1 MRIFLILIIGI
12 ALNSCSDNIITSPDQ
27 IVFPQVNV
35 SYQQQVR
42 PLLELTCAF
51 SGCHD
56 TESSAAGI
64 DVTGYFQLTSRAGL
78 IIPGRPDNSL
88 LIQILEGKQGHL
100 LTFQNRIT
108 DAQKK
113 GVRQWVLEG
122 ALNN

>member
-1 MRIFLILIIGI
+1 MKKLLTTTICLILG
-12 ALNSCSDNIITSPDQ
+12 ACSDNIITSPDQ
-27 IVFPQVNV
+27 IVFPQENV
-35 SYQQQVR
+35 SYQQHVR

-51 SGCHD
+51 TGCHD
-56 TESSAAGI
+56 SETAVANV

-88 LIQILEGKQGHL
+88 LIQILEGKQGHV
-100 LTFQNRIT
+100 LTFQNRIN
-108 DAQKK
+108 DAQKR

>member
-1 MRIFLILIIGI
+1 MRIVLIFIIGI
-12 ALNSCSDNIITSPDQ
+12 ALYSCSDNIITSPDQ
-27 IVFPQVNV
+27 IVFPQENV

-51 SGCHD
+51 SNCHD
-56 TESSAAGI
+56 SETAAAGV

-88 LIQILEGKQGHL
+88 LMQILEGKQGHL

>member
-1 MRIFLILIIGI
+1 MRILSIIVI
-12 ALNSCSDNIITSPDQ
+12 VFTLNACSDTIITSPDQ
-27 IVFPQVNV
+27 IVFPETNV

-56 TESSAAGI
+56 TETAVAGI

-100 LTFQNRIT
+100 LTFQNRIS
-108 DAQKK
+108 DAQKR
-113 GVRQWVLEG
+113 GVRKWVLEG

>member
-1 MRIFLILIIGI
+1 MRIVLIFIIGI
-12 ALNSCSDNIITSPDQ
+12 ALYSCSDNIITSPDQ
-27 IVFPQVNV
+27 IVFPQENV

-51 SGCHD
+51 SNCHD
-56 TESSAAGI
+56 SETAAAGV
-64 DVTGYFQLTSRAGL
+64 DVTGYFQLTFRAGL

-108 DAQKK
+108 DAQKR
-113 GVRQWVLEG
+113 GVRKWVLEG

>member
-1 MRIFLILIIGI
+1 MRILSIIVI
-12 ALNSCSDNIITSPDQ
+12 VFTLNACSDTIITSPDQ
-27 IVFPQVNV
+27 IVFPETNV

-42 PLLELTCAF
+42 PLLELTCAL

-56 TESSAAGI
+56 TETAVAGI

-100 LTFQNRIT
+100 LTFQNRIS
-108 DAQKK
+108 DAQKR

-122 ALNN
+122 AMNN

>member
-1 MRIFLILIIGI
+1 MKILAAIVFSIV
-12 ALNSCSDNIITSPDQ
+12 LNSCSDNIITSPDQ
-27 IVFPQVNV
+27 IVFPQENV
-35 SYQQQVR
+35 RYQQHVR

-51 SGCHD
+51 SNCHD
-56 TESSAAGI
+56 SETAAAGV

-108 DAQKK
+108 DAQKR

>member
-1 MRIFLILIIGI
+1 MRIPIIIFIILS
-12 ALNSCSDNIITSPDQ
+12 LNACSDNIITSPDQ
-27 IVFPQVNV
+27 IIFPEINV

-56 TESSAAGI
+56 AETSAAGV
-64 DVTGYFQLTSRAGL
+64 DVTGYFQLTARAGL
-78 IIPGRPDNSL
+78 IIPGKPDNSL

-108 DAQKK
+108 DAQKR

>member
-1 MRIFLILIIGI
+1 M
-12 ALNSCSDNIITSPDQ
+12 
-27 IVFPQVNV
+27 FPASKV
-35 SYQQQVR
+35 SYQQHVR

-56 TESSAAGI
+56 SETAARGV

-78 IIPGRPDNSL
+78 IIPGKPDNSL
-88 LIQILEGKQGHL
+88 LNQILEGKQGHL
-100 LTFQNRIT
+100 PTFQQRIT
-108 DAQKK
+108 SDQIR

>member
-1 MRIFLILIIGI
+1 MKILAAIVFSIV
-12 ALNSCSDNIITSPDQ
+12 LNSCSDNIITSPDQ
-27 IVFPQVNV
+27 IVFPQENV
-35 SYQQQVR
+35 KYQQHVR

-51 SGCHD
+51 SNCHD
-56 TESSAAGI
+56 SETAAAGV

-108 DAQKK
+108 DAQKR

>member
-1 MRIFLILIIGI
+1 MRILSIIVLVFT
-12 ALNSCSDNIITSPDQ
+12 LNACSDTIITSPDQ
-27 IVFPQVNV
+27 IVFPETNV

-56 TESSAAGI
+56 TETAVAGI

-100 LTFQNRIT
+100 LTFQNRIS
-108 DAQKK
+108 DAQKR

>member
-1 MRIFLILIIGI
+1 MRILSIIVLVFT
-12 ALNSCSDNIITSPDQ
+12 LNACSDTIITSPDQ
-27 IVFPQVNV
+27 IVFPETNV

-56 TESSAAGI
+56 TETAVAGI

-100 LTFQNRIT
+100 LTFQNRIS
-108 DAQKK
+108 DAQKR

-122 ALNN
+122 AMNN

>member
-1 MRIFLILIIGI
+1 MRILSIIVLVFT
-12 ALNSCSDNIITSPDQ
+12 LNACSDTIITSPDQ
-27 IVFPQVNV
+27 IVFPETNV

-56 TESSAAGI
+56 TETAVAGI

-100 LTFQNRIT
+100 LTFQNRIS
-108 DAQKK
+108 DAQKR
-113 GVRQWVLEG
+113 GVRKWVLEG

>member
-1 MRIFLILIIGI
+1 MRILIII
-12 ALNSCSDNIITSPDQ
+12 FFVLSLNACSDNIITSPDQ
-27 IVFPQVNV
+27 IVFPEKNV

-42 PLLELTCAF
+42 PLLELSCAF

-56 TESSAAGI
+56 AETSAAGV

-78 IIPGRPDNSL
+78 IIAGKPDNSL

-108 DAQKK
+108 DAQKR

>member
-1 MRIFLILIIGI
+1 MRIFLILIISIG
-12 ALNSCSDNIITSPDQ
+12 LNSCSDNIITSPDQ
-27 IVFPQVNV
+27 IVFPQENV

-51 SGCHD
+51 SNCHD
-56 TESSAAGI
+56 SETAAAGV

-78 IIPGRPDNSL
+78 IISGRPDNSL

-100 LTFQNRIT
+100 LTFQNIIT
-108 DAQKK
+108 DAQKR

>member
-1 MRIFLILIIGI
+1 MRIFLIFIISI
-12 ALNSCSDNIITSPDQ
+12 TLNSCSDNIITSPDQ
-27 IVFPQVNV
+27 IIFPQENV

-51 SGCHD
+51 SNCHD
-56 TESSAAGI
+56 SETAAAGV
-64 DVTGYFQLTSRAGL
+64 DVTSYFQLTSRAGL
-78 IIPGRPDNSL
+78 IISGRPDNSL

-108 DAQKK
+108 DAQKR
-113 GVRQWVLEG
+113 GVRKWVLEG

>member
-1 MRIFLILIIGI
+1 MRILSIIVLVFT
-12 ALNSCSDNIITSPDQ
+12 LNACSDSIITSPDQ
-27 IVFPQVNV
+27 IVFPETNV

-56 TESSAAGI
+56 TETAVAGI

-100 LTFQNRIT
+100 LTFQNRIS
-108 DAQKK
+108 DAQKR

>member
-1 MRIFLILIIGI
+1 MRILSIIVFVFT
-12 ALNSCSDNIITSPDQ
+12 LNACSDTIITSPDQ
-27 IVFPQVNV
+27 IVFPETNV

-56 TESSAAGI
+56 TETAVAGI

-100 LTFQNRIT
+100 LTFQNRIS
-108 DAQKK
+108 DAQKR
-113 GVRQWVLEG
+113 GVRKWVLEG

>member
-1 MRIFLILIIGI
+1 MRILSIIVI
-12 ALNSCSDNIITSPDQ
+12 VFTLNACSDTIITSPDQ
-27 IVFPQVNV
+27 IVFPETNV

-56 TESSAAGI
+56 TETAVAGI

-100 LTFQNRIT
+100 LTFQNRIS
-108 DAQKK
+108 DAQKR

-122 ALNN
+122 AMNN

>member
-1 MRIFLILIIGI
+1 MRILSIIVLVFT
-12 ALNSCSDNIITSPDQ
+12 LNACSDTIITSPDQ
-27 IVFPQVNV
+27 IVFPETNV

-56 TESSAAGI
+56 TETAVAGI

-100 LTFQNRIT
+100 LTFQNRIS
-108 DAQKK
+108 DAQKR
-113 GVRQWVLEG
+113 GMRQWVLEG
-122 ALNN
+122 AMNN

>member
-1 MRIFLILIIGI
+1 MRILSIIVLVFT
-12 ALNSCSDNIITSPDQ
+12 LNACSDSIITSPDQ
-27 IVFPQVNV
+27 IVFPETNV

-56 TESSAAGI
+56 TETAVAGI

-100 LTFQNRIT
+100 LTFQNRIS
-108 DAQKK
+108 DAQKR

-122 ALNN
+122 AMNN

>member
-1 MRIFLILIIGI
+1 MRIFLIFIISI
-12 ALNSCSDNIITSPDQ
+12 TLNSCSDNIITSPDQ
-27 IVFPQVNV
+27 IIFPQENV

-51 SGCHD
+51 SNCHD
-56 TESSAAGI
+56 SETAAAGV
-64 DVTGYFQLTSRAGL
+64 DVTSYFQLTSRAGL

-100 LTFQNRIT
+100 LTFQNIIT

>member
-1 MRIFLILIIGI
+1 MI
-12 ALNSCSDNIITSPDQ
+12 LNSCSDNIITSPDQ
-27 IVFPQVNV
+27 IVFPQENV

-56 TESSAAGI
+56 AETSTAGI

-78 IIPGRPDNSL
+78 IIPGKPDNSL
-88 LIQILEGKQGHL
+88 LNQILEGKQGHL

>member
-1 MRIFLILIIGI
+1 MRILSIIVI
-12 ALNSCSDNIITSPDQ
+12 VFTLNACSDTIITSPDQ
-27 IVFPQVNV
+27 IVFPETNV

-56 TESSAAGI
+56 TETAVAGI

-100 LTFQNRIT
+100 LTFQNRIS
-108 DAQKK
+108 DAQKR

>member
-1 MRIFLILIIGI
+1 MRIFLIFIISI
-12 ALNSCSDNIITSPDQ
+12 TLNSCSDNIITSPDQ
-27 IVFPQVNV
+27 IIFPQENV

-51 SGCHD
+51 SNCHD
-56 TESSAAGI
+56 SETAAAGV

-78 IIPGRPDNSL
+78 IISGRPDNSL

-108 DAQKK
+108 DAQKR
-113 GVRQWVLEG
+113 GVRKWVLEG

>member
-1 MRIFLILIIGI
+1 MRILSIIVLVFT
-12 ALNSCSDNIITSPDQ
+12 LNACSDTIITSPDQ
-27 IVFPQVNV
+27 IAFPETNV

-56 TESSAAGI
+56 TETAVAGI

-100 LTFQNRIT
+100 LTFQNRIS
-108 DAQKK
+108 DAQKR

-122 ALNN
+122 AMNN

>member
-1 MRIFLILIIGI
+1 MNRLIVLFCLLCLS
-12 ALNSCSDNIITSPDQ
+12 ACSDNTITSPEQ
-27 IVFPQVNV
+27 IVFPASKV
-35 SYQQQVR
+35 SYQQHVR

-56 TESSAAGI
+56 SETAARGV

-78 IIPGRPDNSL
+78 IISGKPDNSL
-88 LIQILEGKQGHL
+88 LNQILEGKQGHL
-100 LTFQNRIT
+100 PTFQQRIT
-108 DAQKK
+108 LDQIR

>member
-1 MRIFLILIIGI
+1 MRILSIIFLAF
-12 ALNSCSDNIITSPDQ
+12 ALNACSDNIITSPDQ
-27 IVFPQVNV
+27 IVFPEKNV

-42 PLLELTCAF
+42 PLLELSCAF

-56 TESSAAGI
+56 AETAASGV

-78 IIPGRPDNSL
+78 IIPGKPDNSL

-108 DAQKK
+108 DSQKR